1 MAVARSLLAAIV
13 LFAAA
18 SAVFADDGPSDVITL
33 TPETIDQYIGQ
44 EEAAFVKF
52 YAPW

>member
-1 MAVARSLLAAIV
+1 MAAARSLLVAI
-13 LFAAA
+13 LLIAAA
-18 SAVFADDGPSDVITL
+18 SAVFADDGPSDVIAL
-33 TPETIDQYIGQ
+33 TPETVDQYIGQ